1 MVESERTIMGDLDTR
16 YLTVPQVA
24 ADLQMDVSAVYKM
37 CKAQQLPSVRFGKS
51 VRIPRLAYERYLQR
65 LERGRPEP
73 PEHDAPDSREDFC
86 DATGHDPET
95 WIDGWRS
102 GSIPDTPENTRLA
115 IHALG
120 LREAPRPRAREAAA
134 AP

>member
-1 MVESERTIMGDLDTR
+1 MSEFDSR

-24 ADLQMDVSAVYKM
+24 AELQMDISAVYKM
-37 CKAQQLPSVRFGKS
+37 CKSQQLPSVRFGKS
-51 VRIPRLAYERYLQR
+51 VRVPRLAYERYLQR
-65 LERGRPEP
+65 LETGRPEP
-73 PEHDAPDSREDFC
+73 TGHDTPDSQDQREDFRE
-86 DATGHDPET
+86 ATGHDPET
-95 WIDGWRS
+95 WVDGWRS

-120 LREAPRPRAREAAA
+120 LRNARRQPETQAAA

>member
-1 MVESERTIMGDLDTR
+1 MTISDAAQK
-16 YLTVPQVA
+16 YLSMTKATKSTADIA
-24 ADLQMDVSAVYKM
+24 AAL
-37 CKAQQLPSVRFGKS
+37 
-51 VRIPRLAYERYLQR
+51 
-65 LERGRPEP
+65 
-73 PEHDAPDSREDFC
+73 EHDSPGSQDQLEDFR

-120 LREAPRPRAREAAA
+120 LRDAPRQRAKQTAAL
-134 AP
+134 P

>member
-1 MVESERTIMGDLDTR
+1 MSDLDSR

-24 ADLQMDVSAVYKM
+24 AELQMDSSAVYKM
-37 CKAQQLPSVRFGKS
+37 CKSQQLPSVRFGKS

-65 LERGRPEP
+65 LERGRPKP
-73 PEHDAPDSREDFC
+73 LEHDSPSSQDQLEDFR
-86 DATGHDPET
+86 DATGHDPDT

-115 IHALG
+115 IYALG
-120 LREAPRPRAREAAA
+120 LRDTPRQRAKETAAS
-134 AP
+134 P

>member
-1 MVESERTIMGDLDTR
+1 MSDLDSR

-24 ADLQMDVSAVYKM
+24 AELQMDVSAVYKM
-37 CKAQQLPSVRFGKS
+37 CKSQQLPSVRFGKS

-65 LERGRPEP
+65 LEGGRPELL
-73 PEHDAPDSREDFC
+73 ELESRDSQDRLEDFP
-86 DATGHDPET
+86 DATGHDPDT

-120 LREAPRPRAREAAA
+120 LREATRQRATQTAAL
-134 AP
+134 P

>member
-1 MVESERTIMGDLDTR
+1 MSDLDSR

-24 ADLQMDVSAVYKM
+24 AELQMDVSAVYKM

-65 LERGRPEP
+65 LESGRPKP
-73 PEHDAPDSREDFC
+73 LKRDSLNSQDQREDFR

-120 LREAPRPRAREAAA
+120 LREAPRRRAKEAAA
-134 AP
+134 SP

>member
-1 MVESERTIMGDLDTR
+1 MSDLDSR

-24 ADLQMDVSAVYKM
+24 AELQMDVSAVYKM

-51 VRIPRLAYERYLQR
+51 VRIPRLAYERYLKR

-73 PEHDAPDSREDFC
+73 MKHGSPDSQDQREDFR
-86 DATGHDPET
+86 DTTEHDPET

-115 IHALG
+115 IRALG
-120 LREAPRPRAREAAA
+120 LRDAPRRRAKQAAA
-134 AP
+134 

>member
-1 MVESERTIMGDLDTR
+1 MSS
-16 YLTVPQVA
+16 VPQVA
-24 ADLQMDVSAVYKM
+24 AELQMDVSAVYKM

-65 LERGRPEP
+65 LERGHPKP
-73 PEHDAPDSREDFC
+73 LKHDSPDSQDQREDFR

-102 GSIPDTPENTRLA
+102 GSILRHAREHPPGHPCPRIARRATP
-115 IHALG
+115 
-120 LREAPRPRAREAAA
+120 AREASRCVALT
-134 AP
+134 PRSEVGQG

>member
-1 MVESERTIMGDLDTR
+1 MSDLDTR

-24 ADLQMDVSAVYKM
+24 AELQMDVSAVYKM

-65 LERGRPEP
+65 LES
-73 PEHDAPDSREDFC
+73 EHHKPLKRDPPDSQDLREDFR

-102 GSIPDTPENTRLA
+102 GNIPDTPENTRLA

-120 LREAPRPRAREAAA
+120 LRDAPHQRAKEAAA
-134 AP
+134 SP

>member
-1 MVESERTIMGDLDTR
+1 MMMGDLDSR

-24 ADLQMDVSAVYKM
+24 AELQMDVSAVYKM

-51 VRIPRLAYERYLQR
+51 VRIPRLVYDRYLQR
-65 LERGRPEP
+65 LEGGLPNP
-73 PEHDAPDSREDFC
+73 LKLDALEEQGQLEDFR

-95 WIDGWRS
+95 WIERWRS

-120 LREAPRPRAREAAA
+120 LRDTPRQREKEAAA
-134 AP
+134 SP

>member
-1 MVESERTIMGDLDTR
+1 MGDLDTR

-51 VRIPRLAYERYLQR
+51 VRIPRLTYERYIER

-73 PEHDAPDSREDFC
+73 LKRDWPNSRDLREDFR

-102 GSIPDTPENTRLA
+102 GSIPDTLENTRLA

-134 AP
+134 SP

>member
-1 MVESERTIMGDLDTR
+1 MSDLDTR

-24 ADLQMDVSAVYKM
+24 AELQMDSSAVYKM
-37 CKAQQLPSVRFGKS
+37 CKSQQLPSVRFGKS

-65 LERGRPEP
+65 LETGRPEP
-73 PEHDAPDSREDFC
+73 VQRDSPDSRDQREGFR
-86 DATGHDPET
+86 DATGCDPET

-115 IHALG
+115 IRALG
-120 LREAPRPRAREAAA
+120 LRDEPRQRAKEAAA
-134 AP
+134 SPGFTR

>member
-1 MVESERTIMGDLDTR
+1 MSDLDTR

-24 ADLQMDVSAVYKM
+24 AELQMDVSAVYKM
-37 CKAQQLPSVRFGKS
+37 CKSQQLPSVRFGKS

-65 LERGRPEP
+65 LEGERPTP
-73 PEHDAPDSREDFC
+73 LEHDPPASPDQLDDFRN
-86 DATGHDPET
+86 ATGHDPET

-120 LREAPRPRAREAAA
+120 LRDAPAQRTKQAAA
-134 AP
+134 LP

>member
-1 MVESERTIMGDLDTR
+1 MSELDSR

-24 ADLQMDVSAVYKM
+24 AELQMDTSAVYKM
-37 CKAQQLPSVRFGKS
+37 CKSQQLPSVRFGKS
-51 VRIPRLAYERYLQR
+51 VRVPRLAYERYLQR
-65 LERGRPEP
+65 LETGRPEP
-73 PEHDAPDSREDFC
+73 PGNDAPDSQDQREDFRE
-86 DATGHDPET
+86 ATGRDPQT

-120 LREAPRPRAREAAA
+120 LRDAQRQPETQAAA

>member
-1 MVESERTIMGDLDTR
+1 MGDLDSR

-24 ADLQMDVSAVYKM
+24 TELQMDASAVYKM
-37 CKAQQLPSVRFGKS
+37 CKARQLPSVRFGKS

-65 LERGRPEP
+65 LERGRPKP
-73 PEHDAPDSREDFC
+73 LKHDSPDSQDQREDFR

-95 WIDGWRS
+95 WIDGWRA

-120 LREAPRPRAREAAA
+120 LRDAPRRRAKEAATS
-134 AP
+134 P

>member
-1 MVESERTIMGDLDTR
+1 MGDLDSR

-24 ADLQMDVSAVYKM
+24 AELQMDMSAVYKM
-37 CKAQQLPSVRFGKS
+37 CKSQQLPSVRFGKS

-73 PEHDAPDSREDFC
+73 MKRVSSNSQDQREDFR

-95 WIDGWRS
+95 WIDEWRS
-102 GSIPDTPENTRLA
+102 GNIPDTPENTRLA
-115 IHALG
+115 IHALA
-120 LREAPRPRAREAAA
+120 LRDAPRQRAKQTAAL
-134 AP
+134 P

>member
-1 MVESERTIMGDLDTR
+1 MAAELQLDF
-16 YLTVPQVA
+16 
-24 ADLQMDVSAVYKM
+24 SAVYKM
-37 CKAQQLPSVRFGKS
+37 CKSQQLPSVRFGES

-65 LERGRPEP
+65 LEKGRPKP
-73 PEHDAPDSREDFC
+73 LEHDSPGSQDQLEDFR

-120 LREAPRPRAREAAA
+120 RKPGGLRSGGALLTPKATWAALGSRAPRTVIE
-134 AP
+134 

>member
-1 MVESERTIMGDLDTR
+1 MSDLDSR

-24 ADLQMDVSAVYKM
+24 AELQMDSSAVYKM
-37 CKAQQLPSVRFGKS
+37 CKSQQIPSVRFGKS

-65 LERGRPEP
+65 LERRRPKP
-73 PEHDAPDSREDFC
+73 LEHDSPGSQDQLEDFR

-102 GSIPDTPENTRLA
+102 GNIPDTPENTRLA

-120 LREAPRPRAREAAA
+120 LRDAPRQRAKETAAL
-134 AP
+134 P

>member
-1 MVESERTIMGDLDTR
+1 MSDLDTR

-24 ADLQMDVSAVYKM
+24 TELQMDTSAVYKM
-37 CKAQQLPSVRFGKS
+37 CKSQQLPSVRFGKS

-65 LERGRPEP
+65 LEKGRPKP
-73 PEHDAPDSREDFC
+73 LEHDSPGSQDQLEDFR

-95 WIDGWRS
+95 WIDEWRS

-120 LREAPRPRAREAAA
+120 LRDTPRQRAKETAAS
-134 AP
+134 P